1 MAWRQPWTSLIT
13 TAAAP
18 MYISPPSAFGAAGA
32 WPTCSPFPSSMPT
45 ALVATGIPEP
55 SLAISSGRG
64 LYLLWLHSPIP
75 RSALPRW
82 AACQREICRTL
93 GHLGADSMA
102 VDASRVLR
110 VIGTRHG
117 KANAIV
123 EAITPAGEVW
133 DFNEL
138 ADRVL
143 P

>member
-1 MAWRQPWTSLIT
+1 
-13 TAAAP
+13 
-18 MYISPPSAFGAAGA
+18 
-32 WPTCSPFPSSMPT
+32 
-45 ALVATGIPEP
+45 
-55 SLAISSGRG
+55 
-64 LYLLWLHSPIP
+64 
-75 RSALPRW
+75 
-82 AACQREICRTL
+82 
-93 GHLGADSMA
+93 MA

-123 EAITPAGEVW
+123 ETITPAGEVW